1 MENLENLQNFD
12 FNELYANLTDSLKAG
27 GIVVYI
33 IAAALLLLFA
43 LFGYKLQKACIA
55 LACAA
60 GVAVFS
66 LNFCIKIFENETMG
80 YVAAGVLAL
89 VTFLVIFKLYIK
101 IVALAVAIA
110 GGAVVYITIAP
121 EIAQKIVEAV
131 GDSIPMLDSIAK
143 VFVALVAGGIC
154 AVLAKLVFKWLVIIA
169 TAFGGAAGAM
179 YNVALMAGQ
188 EFNTIFIVLAVLVGI
203 GCCIFQIKN
212 NKYSE

>member
-1 MENLENLQNFD
+1 MENLENLQNFN

-27 GIVVYI
+27 GFVVYAI
-33 IAAALLLLFA
+33 VAGLLLIFA

-66 LNFCIKIFENETMG
+66 LSFCIKIFENETMG

-89 VTFLVIFKLYIK
+89 ITFLVIFKLYIK

-110 GGAVVYITIAP
+110 GGAVAYIALAP
-121 EIAQKIVEAV
+121 GIAQKVIELA
-131 GDSIPMLDSIAK
+131 GDSIPMLDSIVK
-143 VFVALVAGGIC
+143 VFVALVAGAIC

-188 EFNTIFIVLAVLVGI
+188 EFNTIFIVLAVLIGI